1 MECLR
6 SLSRPPPPSPAYLS
20 ALVEAPTPPE
30 RYFTP
35 EDGWPHLPTPSP
47 PSLLPRER
55 EEREL
60 FLLPPALGE
69 VRLEVLEA
77 VGLRKS
83 DLMSKN
89 DVFAIAVLEGA
100 AGITTTLLNED
111 HPRWTPDHARAFCFP
126 TRKPHS
132 RLYVALFDADDMDD
146 DDPLGRVEIPLGAL
160 YPNTVYDVWAPL
172 QNSPFTLHM
181 HK

>member
-1 MECLR
+1 MRAGQGILLTGSRLGLTGLTLLAPLR
-6 SLSRPPPPSPAYLS
+6 LCRQ
-20 ALVEAPTPPE
+20 
-30 RYFTP
+30 
-35 EDGWPHLPTPSP
+35 
-47 PSLLPRER
+47 
-55 EEREL
+55 
-60 FLLPPALGE
+60 
-69 VRLEVLEA
+69 
-77 VGLRKS
+77 
-83 DLMSKN
+83 
-89 DVFAIAVLEGA
+89 GA